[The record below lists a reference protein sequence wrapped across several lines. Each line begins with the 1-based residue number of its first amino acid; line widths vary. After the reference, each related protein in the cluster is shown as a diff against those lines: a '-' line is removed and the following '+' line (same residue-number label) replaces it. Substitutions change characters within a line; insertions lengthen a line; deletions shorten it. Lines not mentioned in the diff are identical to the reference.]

1 MTSIIINMTCWTN
14 DNIYYITISTHF
26 LEWKCNKVSN
36 EQHLNQL
43 KNKFKM
49 LKQES
54 IEECTKRNIL

>member
-1 MTSIIINMTCWTN
+1 
-14 DNIYYITISTHF
+14 